1 MATILYVILT
11 IIYFCTG
18 HDDRGG
24 RIGRSHFGGIKPR
37 VSFKTNRNRD
47 IPRNLALSSLNDD
60 DIPMTGN
67 SNNNNRQVI
76 VRDARDNKNWQ
87 RRKNLQGRN
96 SRLPNK
102 NFGKGGP
109 SGSRLRQFALQE
121 SNCYRVNVSIL
132 LIRTNVIY

>member
-24 RIGRSHFGGIKPR
+24 RIGGSHLGGTKPR
-37 VSFKTNRNRD
+37 VSFKTNINRD
-47 IPRNLALSSLNDD
+47 IRRNLALSSLNDD

-67 SNNNNRQVI
+67 SNNNSRQVI

-87 RRKNLQGRN
+87 RRIMQGRN
-96 SRLPNK
+96 SPLPNR

-109 SGSRLRQFALQE
+109 SGSRLRQFTLQE
-121 SNCYRVNVSIL
+121 CNWYRVSVSIL
-132 LIRTNVIY
+132 FNHTNVIC